1 VTGPR
6 FVAIHGHFY
15 QPPRESPWLE
25 RIEVQDSAAP
35 YHDWN
40 ARVTAECYAPNTAAR
55 RVDAQS
61 RILDVVDNFTALA
74 FDVGPTLM
82 AWLETERP
90 DVYAAI
96 LEADRASR
104 VTRGHGNAIAQA
116 YGHAILPLCSRRD
129 VTPDLWASQNAA
141 AVLWRGGSERD
152 RATLAP
158 LMAALGFA
166 PGPLAAPRG
175 RG

>member
-1 VTGPR
+1 
-6 FVAIHGHFY
+6 
-15 QPPRESPWLE
+15 
-25 RIEVQDSAAP
+25 
-35 YHDWN
+35 
-40 ARVTAECYAPNTAAR
+40 
-55 RVDAQS
+55 VDAQS
-61 RILDVVDNFTALA
+61 RILDVVDNFAALA

-96 LEADRASR
+96 LELRSEDVIPPIESALARSLATLRAGVA
-104 VTRGHGNAIAQA
+104 VTAVTDALA
-116 YGHAILPLCSRRD
+116 LLALATVLD

-166 PGPLAAPRG
+166 PGALAAPRG